1 MSNLYDVIIVG
12 AGPAGAAAAKSAAK
26 NGAKTLILEKY
37 PTIQANKP
45 CGEAVGSKALETA
58 GISPKSDIIVNV
70 AYAQVYSPSLKRI
83 DIKDKGYLINKSRF
97 IQELVIHAVDY
108 GCNVKVREEVKEV
121 NYDQNEKLMK
131 VKTVHGEYLAKVVI
145 GADGYASVTAKSL
158 GINEKPEPIPT
169 VQYIMVGKNFRDVD
183 AVRFYVAN
191 KWAPKGYAWIFP
203 KNEKMAE
210 VGVGVRG
217 APAKIFLDKFINDFK
232 YELGG
237 AEVIDYRGA
246 PVPIGGLIE
255 ENIVDGAIIIGDPAG
270 TVIPLTGA
278 GIHSS
283 VAAGLIAGEVAAKAA
298 LENNNS
304 KQRLMEFRIKYD
316 EYWGSRIR
324 KSLKVMRVLES
335 LPDEMLDELA
345 DVLSDQD
352 ILDLANGLDIKRV
365 ALKLLSHPRL
375 AFSIAKSLL

>member
-1 MSNLYDVIIVG
+1 
-12 AGPAGAAAAKSAAK
+12 
-26 NGAKTLILEKY
+26 
-37 PTIQANKP
+37 
-45 CGEAVGSKALETA
+45 
-58 GISPKSDIIVNV
+58 
-70 AYAQVYSPSLKRI
+70 
-83 DIKDKGYLINKSRF
+83 
-97 IQELVIHAVDY
+97 
-108 GCNVKVREEVKEV
+108 
-121 NYDQNEKLMK
+121 
-131 VKTVHGEYLAKVVI
+131 
-145 GADGYASVTAKSL
+145 
-158 GINEKPEPIPT
+158 
-169 VQYIMVGKNFRDVD
+169 
-183 AVRFYVAN
+183 
-191 KWAPKGYAWIFP
+191 
-203 KNEKMAE
+203 MAE

-232 YELGG
+232 HELGG